1 MNEETL
7 ENPEFMM
14 DLKRAFGAVRSEC
27 LEGWEGGG
35 VKESSSH
42 LSCCQLC
49 SLPLVE
55 LPTVDLDKPK
65 LVTKPV
71 KELRVL
77 DPKSAQN
84 ICKCV
89 TQIVLPCHRG

>member
-1 MNEETL
+1 MSTVK
-7 ENPEFMM
+7 
-14 DLKRAFGAVRSEC
+14 DGKR
-27 LEGWEGGG
+27 GG
-35 VKESSSH
+35 VRGSSNC

-89 TQIVLPCHRG
+89 TYVVCLALSQRVTPPCVGERPTQRYIKDFFSKG